1 MSRRSR
7 HVVCGGE
14 EMPVFVLCQTDTIHY
29 GDVELTEEDIFR
41 CKGVVIFVIDAQVR
55 SGNTDSTRCTLPHI
69 KHRPTR
75 TCFHSS
81 KSDVHSAQVD
91 AMCWC
96 WCCCL
101 GQDKP
106 YNAAVERLHE
116 IASRAASINPGL
128 HMEVF
133 IHKVDGD
140 QFGAQDRKIGT
151 SYGGSWVTPS
161 CMAGR
166 G

>member
-55 SGNTDSTRCTLPHI
+55 SGNTDSTRCTLPDI
-69 KHRPTR
+69 KLHPTLVS
-75 TCFHSS
+75 T
-81 KSDVHSAQVD
+81 AQKVD
-91 AMCWC
+91 AVCWC